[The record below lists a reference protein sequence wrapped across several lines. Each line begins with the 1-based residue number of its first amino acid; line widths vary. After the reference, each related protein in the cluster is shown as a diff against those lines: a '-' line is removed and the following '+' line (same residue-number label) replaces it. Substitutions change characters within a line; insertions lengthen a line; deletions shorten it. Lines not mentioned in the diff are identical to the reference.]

1 MRSRCSMSF
10 GVVVAVLTLSGP
22 VSQAQAQ
29 SAEETAV
36 VEVVHDLFDGMREAD
51 ADKIRGVFAEGARLG
66 GLNREGA
73 VNYTSA
79 DDFAM
84 RMGQAEEGSVDERVW
99 DWEVRIDGNLAQV
112 WTKYDLT
119 FNGEFSHCGIDAFQ
133 LFNTTD
139 GWKIFHLAD
148 TRHTG
153 PDCWRYPGND

>member
-1 MRSRCSMSF
+1 MRGKSSLSF
-10 GVVVAVLTLSGP
+10 VVVVVLTLSGP
-22 VSQAQAQ
+22 VPQTRAQ
-29 SAEETAV
+29 SGEEAV
-36 VEVVHDLFDGMREAD
+36 VVQVVHDLFDGMRETD
-51 ADKIRGVFAEGARLG
+51 AEKIRGVFAEGARLG

-73 VNYTSA
+73 VTYTSA

-84 RMGQAEEGSVDERVW
+84 RMGQVEANIDERVW
-99 DWEVRIDGNLAQV
+99 DWEIRIDGNLAQV
-112 WTKYDLT
+112 WTKYDLLI
-119 FNGEFSHCGIDAFQ
+119 NGEFSHCGIDAFQ